1 MTYTEAM
8 RQGYLVLPAALL
20 FNYHKIFQSADDFLV
35 WQFLYF
41 QNTNAKEEIAPSEIA
56 ESIGKTIT
64 EVNRSISR
72 LMESQLLSFE
82 VNHDSGMTFDVSP
95 AFQQLDRILDEK
107 LEEPLSN
114 TNALEALVDDFQ
126 KELGRFLSPFELEDL
141 EKTVKEDDTDPAL
154 IREALREAVFNN
166 KTSWKYIN
174 AILRNWRRDGIT
186 TVRQVEER
194 RRQREEADPS
204 KVTVSDEFL
213 NAMGIWGNAH

>member
-213 NAMGIWGNAH
+213 NAMGIWGNDH

>member
-141 EKTVKEDDTDPAL
+141 EKTVKEDETDPAL

-213 NAMGIWGNAH
+213 NAMGIWGNDH

>member
-141 EKTVKEDDTDPAL
+141 EKTVKEDDTDPSL

-213 NAMGIWGNAH
+213 NAMGIWGNDH

>member
-1 MTYTEAM
+1 M
-8 RQGYLVLPAALL
+8 
-20 FNYHKIFQSADDFLV
+20 
-35 WQFLYF
+35 
-41 QNTNAKEEIAPSEIA
+41 
-56 ESIGKTIT
+56 
-64 EVNRSISR
+64 
-72 LMESQLLSFE
+72 
-82 VNHDSGMTFDVSP
+82 
-95 AFQQLDRILDEK
+95 
-107 LEEPLSN
+107 
-114 TNALEALVDDFQ
+114 VDDFQ

-213 NAMGIWGNAH
+213 NAMGIWGNDH

>member
-56 ESIGKTIT
+56 KSIGKTIT

-82 VNHDSGMTFDVSP
+82 VNHDSGMTFDASP

-213 NAMGIWGNAH
+213 NAMGIWGNDH

>member
-95 AFQQLDRILDEK
+95 AFQQLDSILDEK

-213 NAMGIWGNAH
+213 NAMGIWGNDH